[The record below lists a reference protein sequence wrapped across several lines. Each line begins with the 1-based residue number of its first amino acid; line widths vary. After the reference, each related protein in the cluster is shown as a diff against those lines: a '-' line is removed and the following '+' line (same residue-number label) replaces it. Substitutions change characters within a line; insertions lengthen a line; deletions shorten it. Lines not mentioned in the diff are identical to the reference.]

1 MSESQGHNEA
11 NAAED
16 LFNVSDIFN
25 KRQSVVEKDVPEPLK
40 SEPEELPER
49 IEKKKTVP
57 QDEDGIDEEEEEEVP
72 KEKKEASPKE
82 PDYRKEV
89 DRLNK
94 TLKDTQRSF
103 HEDRKKLSAYKKA
116 VERMKEEGV
125 ILEEEATALLDH
137 TKFDTEPESAQ
148 EKPVLM
154 RYAEVWDKEIEY
166 MRKYSSSPDDINQSI
181 KAFQYLIRSSAD
193 NEIQDIIDELSQY
206 EDDEVEL
213 TKQMIEIGRQ
223 YNDDIYSEI
232 HEAGGIRN
240 LKSVF
245 AKKEEEL
252 SNKLD
257 KLQNKYDKLK
267 RKYEDYDEPSTQGIP
282 SGGGNSGSHTS
293 KDATFDVGK
302 IFANRYK

>member
-1 MSESQGHNEA
+1 MSEAVEA
-11 NAAED
+11 TED
-16 LFNVSDIFN
+16 QFNISDIFS
-25 KRQSVVEKDVPEPLK
+25 KRHSIAEKEVPVD
-40 SEPEELPER
+40 EPEALPEKVGK
-49 IEKKKTVP
+49 ETAS
-57 QDEDGIDEEEEEEVP
+57 QDDDEDDIDEKEDKEEP
-72 KEKKEASPKE
+72 KEKKESSSKE

-103 HEDRKKLSAYKKA
+103 HEDRKKLSAYKRA
-116 VERMKEEGV
+116 VEKMKEEGL
-125 ILEEEATALLDH
+125 ILDEEATALLDH
-137 TKFDTEPESAQ
+137 TKFDADPESAK

-166 MRKYSSSPDDINQSI
+166 MRKYSSNADDINQSA
-181 KAFQYLIRSSAD
+181 KAFQYLIRSSSD
-193 NEIQDIIDELSQY
+193 SEVKDILDELSQY

-223 YNDDIYSEI
+223 YNDDVYSEI

-257 KLQNKYDKLK
+257 RLQNKYDKLK
-267 RKYEDYDEPSTQGIP
+267 RKYEDYDDSPTQGIP
-282 SGGGNSGSHTS
+282 SGGGNSGSHTNS
-293 KDATFDVGK
+293 DATFDVGK

>member
-1 MSESQGHNEA
+1 MSEAIEA
-11 NAAED
+11 TAD
-16 LFNVSDIFN
+16 PFSISDIFS
-25 KRQSVVEKDVPEPLK
+25 KRHSVAEKEVPVDEPDA
-40 SEPEELPER
+40 LPEKVGK
-49 IEKKKTVP
+49 ETAS
-57 QDEDGIDEEEEEEVP
+57 QDDDEDEIDEKGEHEEP
-72 KEKKEASPKE
+72 KEKKESSSKE

-116 VERMKEEGV
+116 VEKMKDEGLL
-125 ILEEEATALLDH
+125 LEEEAVALLDH
-137 TKFDTEPESAQ
+137 TKFDSDPEGAQ
-148 EKPVLM
+148 EKPILM
-154 RYAEVWDKEIEY
+154 RYAEIWDKEIEY
-166 MRKYSSSPDDINQSI
+166 MKKYSSSADDINQSI
-181 KAFQYLIRSSAD
+181 RAFQYLMRSSSD
-193 NEIQDIIDELSQY
+193 SEIKDIIGELSQY

-232 HEAGGIRN
+232 HDAGGIRN

-257 KLQNKYDKLK
+257 RLQNKYDKLK
-267 RKYEDYDEPSTQGIP
+267 RKYEDYDESPTKGIP
-282 SGGGNSGSHTS
+282 SGGGNSGSHTDS
-293 KDATFDVGK
+293 EATFDVGK